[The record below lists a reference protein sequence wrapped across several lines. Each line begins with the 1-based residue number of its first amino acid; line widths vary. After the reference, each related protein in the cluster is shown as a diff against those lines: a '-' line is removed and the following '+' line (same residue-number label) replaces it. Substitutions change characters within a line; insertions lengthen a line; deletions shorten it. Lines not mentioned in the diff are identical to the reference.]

1 MSAHIDASAGD
12 RPGGQAGAP
21 GTVPAGPSIHT
32 GFSWAPGLARALARP
47 RAALQRRGLAR
58 ALAWLRDPIVVGGA
72 VLLGIGVAVWIVDDV
87 LATRDL
93 PLDGPI
99 ALIGAVL
106 LAGRLGAR
114 RVRDRTAHLGVLQA
128 ASSRMSRAASIEGVG
143 RAVVEETRR
152 IIDYHN
158 ARVYIIEP
166 PDQVVPIAFEGRV
179 GAYERVDLALLR
191 TTLGEGF
198 TGWVAEHG
206 IPLVIDDANRDPRGA
221 TIPGTD
227 DVDESMLVVP
237 MRYDEHVVGVIT
249 LSKLGLRQFDRDD
262 LRLLGILA
270 DGAAT
275 ALQTTRLLA
284 RSERLTAELRR
295 LVQMSS
301 ELSASLD
308 PRQVADLMA
317 THIALAVGADEC
329 AISIWDRDDDRI
341 ATIGYHPDQ
350 APGDLQEAFALA
362 DFPATRRVL
371 EQQAPLTIQVSDPA
385 ADPAEVAYMR
395 QEGFASLV
403 MLPLVAKGRSVGLVE
418 LYAVAEVRLEG
429 TALELAHTMANEAAM
444 ALDNATLYERARQL
458 ADRDPLTGFFNHRY
472 FHERLGEEL
481 LRSGRSRAPVS
492 LLMLDLNEFKLVND
506 TFGHLFGDRVLRW
519 TADLVRASLRAS
531 DVPARYG
538 GDEFAVILPETDG
551 PGARLVADRI
561 AWAFAEQ
568 AFRSDG
574 RAPVPVGVSVGSAT
588 YPLDASSA
596 TDLIAA
602 ADAALYVVK
611 RERGGLGDVRDPGV
625 DADVAPA

>member
-1 MSAHIDASAGD
+1 LF
-12 RPGGQAGAP
+12 
-21 GTVPAGPSIHT
+21 
-32 GFSWAPGLARALARP
+32 GFGL
-47 RAALQRRGLAR
+47 
-58 ALAWLRDPIVVGGA
+58 VVGVFLY
-72 VLLGIGVAVWIVDDV
+72 VLPRREV
-87 LATRDL
+87 

-99 ALIGAVL
+99 ALTGAIL

-114 RVRDRTAHLGVLQA
+114 RVRDRTAHLAVLQA
-128 ASSRMSRAASIEGVG
+128 ASARMSRASTVEGVG

-158 ARVYIIEP
+158 ARVYVLEP

-179 GAYERVDLALLR
+179 GAYEQVDMTLLR
-191 TTLGEGF
+191 TSLGEGF
-198 TGWVAEHG
+198 TGWVALHG
-206 IPLVIDDANRDPRGA
+206 VPLVIDDANSDPRGA
-221 TIPGTD
+221 TIAGTD

-237 MRYDEHVVGVIT
+237 MRYDEQVVGVIT
-249 LSKLGLRQFDRDD
+249 LSKLGLHQFDRDD

-275 ALQTTRLLA
+275 ALQTARLLA
-284 RSERLTAELRR
+284 RSDHLTGELRR

-317 THIALAVGADEC
+317 THLALAVGADEC
-329 AISIWDRDDDRI
+329 AISTWDRDDDRI
-341 ATIGYHPDQ
+341 TTMGYYPDQ
-350 APGDLQEAFALA
+350 APGDLQDTFELA

-371 EQQAPLTIQVSDPA
+371 DRQEPMTVLASDPG
-385 ADPAEVAYMR
+385 ADQAEVAYMR
-395 QEGFASLV
+395 KEGFASLL
-403 MLPLVAKGRSVGLVE
+403 MLPLVAKGRSIGLVE
-418 LYAVAEVRLEG
+418 LYAVAEVRLDG
-429 TALELAHTMANEAAM
+429 TALELARTMANEAAM

-492 LLMLDLNEFKLVND
+492 LLMLDLDEFKLVND

-519 TADLVRASLRAS
+519 TAEVVRSALRGS
-531 DVPARYG
+531 DIPARYG

-551 PGARLVADRI
+551 PAARLVAERI
-561 AWAFAEQ
+561 ERAVIEQ
-568 AFRSDG
+568 VFQHEG
-574 RAPVPVGVSVGSAT
+574 RGPVPIGVSIGAAT
-588 YPLDASSA
+588 YPSDASSA

-602 ADAALYVVK
+602 ADAALYAIK
-611 RERGGLGDVRDPGV
+611 RERIGFSAGGR
-625 DADVAPA
+625 ART